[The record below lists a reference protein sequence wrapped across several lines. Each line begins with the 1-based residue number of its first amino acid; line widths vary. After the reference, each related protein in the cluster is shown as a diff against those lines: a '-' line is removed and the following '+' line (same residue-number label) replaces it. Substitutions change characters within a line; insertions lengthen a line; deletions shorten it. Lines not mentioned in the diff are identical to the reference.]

1 MRFENKQHFLWIAL
15 TLAGCAARPPQVL
28 SPLASE
34 LSKNDPESQLA
45 FWHTLPTLKT
55 VSNDEAFHALLLFA
69 NGEDSAAD
77 YPARVQQL
85 KERKMLPAD
94 FKGAAQEPARHGT
107 IAVVVV
113 QALSIKG
120 GVTMHL
126 FGPSPRYAQRELMYA
141 GLYPPSSPQ
150 QPFTGPEF
158 LGIIGRAD
166 DYQRS
171 TSASVA
177 NTEDASQ
184 AFNAVPE
191 PQLNN
196 KPPE

>member
-1 MRFENKQHFLWIAL
+1 MRFEKMRHVLWIAL
-15 TLAGCAARPPQVL
+15 TLAGCAALPPQVL
-28 SPLASE
+28 PPLAPE

-55 VSNDEAFHALLLFA
+55 VSNDEAFHALLLFT

-77 YPARVQQL
+77 YSARVQQL
-85 KERKMLPAD
+85 KDRKMLSRD
-94 FKGAAQEPARHGT
+94 FKGAAVEPARHGT
-107 IAVVVV
+107 VAMIVT
-113 QALSIKG
+113 QALAIKG
-120 GVTMHL
+120 GVTMNV
-126 FGPSPRYAQRELMYA
+126 FGPSPRYAQRELIYA

-150 QPFTGPEF
+150 QPFSGPEF

-171 TSASVA
+171 NSASVA

-191 PQLNN
+191 PQLGN